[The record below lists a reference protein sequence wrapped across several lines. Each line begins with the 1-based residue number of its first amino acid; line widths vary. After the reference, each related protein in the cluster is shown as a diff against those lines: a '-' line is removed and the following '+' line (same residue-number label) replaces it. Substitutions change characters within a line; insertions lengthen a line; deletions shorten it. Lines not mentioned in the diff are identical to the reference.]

1 MSETTLHTSVHT
13 GIIRTLTGKHFNLFE
28 PTPDMIDIRD
38 IAHGLAN
45 KGHFSGFTPHYFSIA
60 EHSIMVCDEFSIWN
74 NEQPDDVKLLA
85 LLHDAAEAYIG
96 DMVKPLKVRM
106 PGFVT
111 VENRIMEVI
120 AERFGLDISK
130 IAMVK
135 PADIY
140 IQSIEYETFFH
151 GGLGPSIQRVNY
163 LDPYRARI
171 VFLERFAEYYHG
183 Q

>member
-1 MSETTLHTSVHT
+1 MSEPTLQTSIHT
-13 GIIRTLTGKHFNLFE
+13 GIIRTLAGKKFNLFE

-38 IAHGLAN
+38 ISHGLAN

-106 PGFVT
+106 NDFIL
-111 VENRIMEVI
+111 VENRIQQAI
-120 AERFGLDISK
+120 CERFNMDFTK
-130 IAMVK
+130 IEMVK

-140 IQSIEYETFFH
+140 IQSIEYHTFYH
-151 GGLGPSIQRVNY
+151 GGLGPSPDRKSV
-163 LDPYRARI
+163 
-171 VFLERFAEYYHG
+171 V
-183 Q
+183 